1 MIERRGFSFIVG
13 GIEDSMIAALKLY
26 CEDYKPDVA
35 AYGGELDAKNLR
47 EALEHLQPRFPLFLV
62 SYGDGKDSFQT
73 ALGPEIGA
81 PRQYRHDCG
90 FEVVCCS
97 NNARGESD
105 RRRGALGDV
114 GVNEMIEDTHAA
126 LDRLQFAAVVGDE
139 KFLLNQEPLNPV
151 GVEYIAHMSEMT
163 AYAVHFDT
171 YFFWVTPDRRE
182 PASSIQEIEIELF
195 PSTGGTNSD
204 RPGVVLE

>member
-1 MIERRGFSFIVG
+1 MIERRTFSFIVG
-13 GIEDSMIAALKLY
+13 GIEESMIAALKEY
-26 CEDYKPDVA
+26 CKEYNPDVS

-47 EALEHLQPRFPLFLV
+47 EALEHLQPRFPLYLA
-62 SYGDGKDSFQT
+62 SYGDGKDTFQT

-81 PRQYRHDCG
+81 PHQYRHDCS
-90 FEVVCCS
+90 FTVICCS
-97 NNARGESD
+97 NNARSEGA

-114 GVNEMIEDTHAA
+114 GVWEMVEDAQTA
-126 LDRLQFAAVVGDE
+126 LSRMQFVVVVGEE
-139 KFLLNQEPLNPV
+139 KFLLNQEPLNPA
-151 GVEYIAHMSEMT
+151 GVEYIAHLPEMT
-163 AYAVHFDT
+163 AYAVQFDT

-182 PASSIQEIEIELF
+182 PASSVQEIEIELF